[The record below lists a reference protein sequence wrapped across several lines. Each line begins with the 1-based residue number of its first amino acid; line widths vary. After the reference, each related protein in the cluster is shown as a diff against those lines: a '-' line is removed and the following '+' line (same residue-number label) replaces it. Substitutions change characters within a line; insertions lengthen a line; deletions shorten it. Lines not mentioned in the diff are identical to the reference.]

1 MKFIAGNRVN
11 RLVATVRSGLGCLV
25 AVLPF
30 LSLSALAVSPWPLL
44 INTNNVI
51 TVTDPPYNAVADG
64 VTDNAMAIS
73 NAIVQASKGGTTNGL
88 SGGTVSIP
96 AGVRAYLCGPIQLRS
111 CVNLQ
116 VEAGAILRMLPLDR
130 YPGRTVSPP
139 GFITGAGQ
147 HDVEISGLGAIDGQG
162 APWWPYANVLGARR
176 PSMIRLSNCDR
187 QMVQNITLSNSPMFH
202 ISISGAAA
210 RNTTVQNVI
219 IRAPASTDPVL
230 PSHNTD
236 ACDVSGTNILV
247 QNCDISV
254 GDDNFTCGG
263 NTSDV
268 LITNNTYGYGHGV
281 SIGSYTAPY
290 VSNMKVVNC
299 TFNNTD
305 QGIRIKSDRD
315 RGGFVHNISYYNLS
329 MTNVARPLLIYCQYT
344 NTNPTYRALDSIT
357 PAIAASY
364 PSNAVIRTTPI
375 YRDILISNLTATVQ
389 PNRAAGLIWG
399 LPEMSISNIVLSK
412 INIKASR
419 TFGIYCAKGVQFVD
433 AQITTPSG
441 VTNMASYNATI
452 ALTKSGLSTGSVSLH
467 GIAPI
472 ASAEH

>member
-1 MKFIAGNRVN
+1 MKLFIGNRLN
-11 RLVATVRSGLGCLV
+11 RFAATIGCLV
-25 AVLPF
+25 MISLLCLPA
-30 LSLSALAVSPWPLL
+30 SAVSPWKLL
-44 INTNNVI
+44 INTNNVV

-73 NAIVQASKGGTTNGL
+73 NAIVQASKGGTTNGV
-88 SGGTVSIP
+88 SGGTVRIP
-96 AGVRAYLCGPIQLRS
+96 AGAKAYMCGPIQLRS

-116 VEAGAILRMLPLDR
+116 VDAGALLRMLPLDR
-130 YPGRTVSPP
+130 YPGRTASPAN
-139 GFITGAGQ
+139 FVTGSGL
-147 HDVEISGLGAIDGQG
+147 HDIEISGQGAIDGQG
-162 APWWPYANVLGARR
+162 APWWLYAGVSGARR
-176 PSMIRLSNCDR
+176 PIMIRLSNCDR
-187 QMVQNITLSNSPMFH
+187 QLIQNITLSNSPMFH
-202 ISISGAAA
+202 IAISGASS

-290 VSNMKVVNC
+290 VSNMKVINC

-315 RGGFVHNISYYNLS
+315 RGGFVHNISYCNLS

-344 NTNPTYRALDSIT
+344 NTTPAYRALDNIT
-357 PAIAASY
+357 PEIAASY

-399 LPEMSISNIVLSK
+399 LPEMSVSNIVLAK
-412 INIKASR
+412 INIKASWA
-419 TFGIYCAKGVQFVD
+419 FGIYCAKGVQFMD

-441 VTNMASYNATI
+441 VTNLAFYNAAI
-452 ALTKSGLSTGSVSLH
+452 ALTNSGPATGSLSLH

-472 ASAEH
+472 ASAQR

>member
-1 MKFIAGNRVN
+1 MLASFV
-11 RLVATVRSGLGCLV
+11 VATVSWCFG
-25 AVLPF
+25 AV
-30 LSLSALAVSPWPLL
+30 AVSPWALL

-73 NAIVQASKGGTTNGL
+73 NAIVQASKGGTINGL
-88 SGGTVSIP
+88 SGGTVRIP
-96 AGVRAYLCGPIQLRS
+96 AGAKAYLCGPIQLRN

-116 VEAGAILRMLPLDR
+116 LEAGAVLRMLPFDR

-139 GFITGAGQ
+139 NFITGSGL
-147 HDVEISGLGAIDGQG
+147 HDIEISGRGAIDGQG
-162 APWWPYANVLGARR
+162 APWWPYANVMGARR

-187 QMVQNITLSNSPMFH
+187 QLIQNITLSNSPMFH
-202 ISISGAAA
+202 ISISGGAA

-219 IRAPASTDPVL
+219 IRAPASTDPVQ

-290 VSNMKVVNC
+290 VSNMKVINC

-315 RGGFVHNISYYNLS
+315 RGGFVHNICYCNLS

-344 NTNPTYRALDSIT
+344 NTTPAYRALDNIT

-375 YRDILISNLTATVQ
+375 YRDILISNVTATVQ
-389 PNRAAGLIWG
+389 PNRSAGLIWG
-399 LPEMSISNIVLSK
+399 LPEMSISNIILAK
-412 INIKASR
+412 INIKASWA
-419 TFGIYCAKGVQFVD
+419 FGIYCAKGVQFVD
-433 AQITTPSG
+433 SQITTPSG
-441 VTNMASYNATI
+441 VTNFASYNAAI
-452 ALTKSGLSTGSVSLH
+452 ALTNSGSTTGPLSLH
-467 GIAPI
+467 GVTPI
-472 ASAEH
+472 ASAKR

>member
-1 MKFIAGNRVN
+1 MVLA
-11 RLVATVRSGLGCLV
+11 CL
-25 AVLPF
+25 AAASLLCLP
-30 LSLSALAVSPWPLL
+30 AMAVSPWTLL
-44 INTNNVI
+44 INTNNVV

-64 VTDNAMAIS
+64 VTDNAVAIS
-73 NAIVQASKGGTTNGL
+73 KAIVQASKGGTTNGL
-88 SGGTVSIP
+88 SGGTVRIP
-96 AGVRAYLCGPIQLRS
+96 AGAKAYLCGPIQLQS

-116 VEAGAILRMLPLDR
+116 VDAGAVLRMLPLNR
-130 YPGRTVSPP
+130 YPGRTFSPP
-139 GFITGAGQ
+139 GFITGWGL

-162 APWWPYANVLGARR
+162 APWWPYAGVSGARR
-176 PSMIRLSNCDR
+176 PVMIRLSNCDR
-187 QMVQNITLSNSPMFH
+187 QLIQDITLSNSPMFH
-202 ISISGAAA
+202 IAISGAAA
-210 RNTTVQNVI
+210 RNTTIQNVV

-290 VSNMKVVNC
+290 VSNMKVINC

-315 RGGFVHNISYYNLS
+315 RGGFVHNISYCNLS

-344 NTNPTYRALDSIT
+344 NTTPAYRALDNIT
-357 PAIAASY
+357 SAIAASY

-375 YRDILISNLTATVQ
+375 YRDIFISNLTATVQ

-399 LPEMSISNIVLSK
+399 LPEMSISNIILSK
-412 INIKASR
+412 INIKASK
-419 TFGIYCAKGVQFVD
+419 TFGIYCAKGIQFVD

-441 VTNMASYNATI
+441 VTNLASYNAAI
-452 ALTKSGLSTGSVSLH
+452 ALTNFGPAVGPLSLH
-467 GIAPI
+467 RIAPI
-472 ASAEH
+472 ASAER

>member
-1 MKFIAGNRVN
+1 MKMFARNRPN
-11 RLVATVRSGLGCLV
+11 RLAATARSVVGWLVVAP
-25 AVLPF
+25 AV
-30 LSLSALAVSPWPLL
+30 LSLSALAVSPWTLL

-64 VTDNAMAIS
+64 VTDNAIAIS
-73 NAIVQASKGGTTNGL
+73 NAIVQASKGGTTNSL
-88 SGGTVSIP
+88 SGGTVRIP
-96 AGVRAYLCGPIQLRS
+96 AASKAYICGPIALRS

-116 VEAGAILRMLPLDR
+116 VEAGAILRMLPLER
-130 YPGRTVSPP
+130 YPGRTVSPT
-139 GFITGAGQ
+139 GFITGWGL
-147 HDVEISGLGAIDGQG
+147 HDIEISGLGAIDGQG
-162 APWWPYANVLGARR
+162 APWWPYANVAGARR

-187 QMVQNITLSNSPMFH
+187 QLIQNITLSNSPMFH

-210 RNTTVQNVI
+210 RNTTVQNVV
-219 IRAPASTDPVL
+219 IRAPASTNPVL

-236 ACDVSGTNILV
+236 ACDVTGTNILV

-290 VSNMKVVNC
+290 VSNMKVINC

-315 RGGFVHNISYYNLS
+315 RGGFVHNISYCNLT

-344 NTNPTYRALDSIT
+344 NTNPTYRALDNIT
-357 PAIAASY
+357 PTIAASY

-389 PNRAAGLIWG
+389 SNRAAGLIWG
-399 LPEMSISNIVLSK
+399 LPEMSISNIVLAK

-419 TFGIYCAKGVQFVD
+419 TFGVYCAKGVQFVD
-433 AQITTPSG
+433 AQIMTPSG
-441 VTNMASYNATI
+441 VTNLASCNAAI
-452 ALTKSGLSTGSVSLH
+452 ALTNSGPATGSISLH
-467 GIAPI
+467 GVAPV
-472 ASAEH
+472 ASAKR